1 MLPEL
6 APEMDAIADE
16 SERQPSRPT
25 DPCYA
30 APSDP
35 LDCWAVFKVIT
46 DAGLK
51 CGMTLRPT
59 KLTRNPL
66 WKAPETHP
74 YKYFQKQLTFG
85 GYIPNGYS
93 GKAPLGS
100 ANWTA
105 DVKTTADIIIHK
117 AKCKRIQLGAR
128 AFANLKSLVMSDA
141 YNRWGCDMF
150 YVRIL
155 RAISLSGF

>member
-30 APSDP
+30 ARLIP
-35 LDCWAVFKVIT
+35 LDCWTVFKVIT

-66 WKAPETHP
+66 WNTTLPADCPP
-74 YKYFQKQLTFG
+74 FKYYQKQLTFG
-85 GYIPNGYS
+85 GYMPNGYS
-93 GKAPLGS
+93 GKVPLGS

-117 AKCKRIQLGAR
+117 AKCKRIE
-128 AFANLKSLVMSDA
+128 
-141 YNRWGCDMF
+141 
-150 YVRIL
+150 L
-155 RAISLSGF
+155 RAHACCQSEQPRHCRRIQSLGMRHVLRKDS

>member
-1 MLPEL
+1 M
-6 APEMDAIADE
+6 
-16 SERQPSRPT
+16 
-25 DPCYA
+25 
-30 APSDP
+30 
-35 LDCWAVFKVIT
+35 FKVIT

-74 YKYFQKQLTFG
+74 FKYFQKQLTFG

-93 GKAPLGS
+93 GKVPLGS

-117 AKCKRIQLGAR
+117 AKCKRIELRAR
-128 AFANLKSLVMSDA
+128 ACCQSEQPRHVRRIQSLGMRHVLRKDSKSDFPFRLLRRTPANPASVATRSTAWPTMPSS
-141 YNRWGCDMF
+141 RT
-150 YVRIL
+150 
-155 RAISLSGF
+155 RALSTG

>member
-1 MLPEL
+1 M
-6 APEMDAIADE
+6 
-16 SERQPSRPT
+16 
-25 DPCYA
+25 
-30 APSDP
+30 
-35 LDCWAVFKVIT
+35 FKVIT

-66 WKAPETHP
+66 WKPPETHP

-117 AKCKRIQLGAR
+117 AKCKRIELFVPVR
-128 AFANLKSLVMSDA
+128 LANLNCHVTSDA

-150 YVRIL
+150 YVR
-155 RAISLSGF
+155 AGSLSGFL